1 MNIVLIGFRCSGKTT
16 AGKIIA
22 HKLARVFLDTDAL
35 IEAHAGCSLE
45 TIISKKGWDH
55 FRNVEK
61 GVVQEVSRKD
71 NLVIGTGGGVVMDG
85 DNVKKLKEN
94 GWLVWLNTEPRVLEE
109 RMERERR
116 LGRIRPSLTGNA
128 PIEEIKAVL
137 EDRTA
142 SYAQAASLVVD
153 TTALAPT
160 EVATSILKALPQTLI
175 GFFRLA

>member
-1 MNIVLIGFRCSGKTT
+1 MNIVLIGFRCCGKTT

-22 HKLARVFLDTDAL
+22 HKLGRDFLDTDAL
-35 IEAHAGCSLE
+35 IEAYAGCSLE
-45 TIISKKGWDH
+45 TIISRNGWDH

-94 GWLVWLNTEPRVLEE
+94 GWLVWLNTEPRVLKE
-109 RMERERR
+109 RMERELR
-116 LGRIRPSLTGNA
+116 LGKIRPSLTGND
-128 PIEEIKAVL
+128 PIEEIKEVL

-142 SYAQAASLVVD
+142 LYAQSASLVVE
-153 TTALAPT
+153 TSPLAPT
-160 EVATSILKALPQTLI
+160 EVAASILKALPRTLH
-175 GFFRLA
+175 GFFQ